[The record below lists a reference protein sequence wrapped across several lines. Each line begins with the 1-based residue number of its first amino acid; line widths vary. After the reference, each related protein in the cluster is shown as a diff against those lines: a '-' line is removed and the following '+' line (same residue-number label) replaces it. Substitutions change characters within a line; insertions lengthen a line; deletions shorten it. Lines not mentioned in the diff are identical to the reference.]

1 MYRVGIIGCGEIL
14 IRHIESINKNEDF
27 QLVSLCDIDDDKLN
41 KAQRYYG
48 GKIYKSYR
56 EMIDEGDL
64 NFVVVATPNSLHFHQ
79 AKYALENGCDV
90 LVEKPVSL
98 NPKDISRLSEL
109 AEENNQ
115 KAYTVLQVRLNPTV
129 LAIKDLLDNNFLGKL
144 RGVSLIQRW
153 QRPFSYFSGWRSEPL
168 IGGGT
173 LYECGIHYIDVMC
186 NMFGKPRS
194 SHTSVYNTKHHHTEI
209 EDTIYSILD
218 FGDFGGSLEV
228 NVSSEP
234 RNLECSISIL
244 GEKGYIKIGG
254 KALDKIE
261 EYGFLDEEMDKE
273 FNSVLMRMPDS
284 LGANSYGTH
293 AGSCPNHP
301 TLYSRLSEFEITESS
316 DSIDLIDEI
325 YNNANIKYYID

>member
-14 IRHIESINKNEDF
+14 IRHIESINENEDF
-27 QLVSLCDIDDDKLN
+27 QLISLCDIDDDKLN
-41 KAQRYYG
+41 KAQRDYG
-48 GKIYKSYR
+48 GKIYNSYKK
-56 EMIDEGDL
+56 MIDEGDL
-64 NFVVVATPNSLHFHQ
+64 NFVVVATPNSLHVEQ

-98 NPKDISRLSEL
+98 NPKDIRILSEL
-109 AEENNQ
+109 AKENNQ
-115 KAYTVLQVRLNPTV
+115 KAYAVLQVRLNPTV

-168 IGGGT
+168 VGGGT

-186 NMFGKPRS
+186 NMFGKPKPRY
-194 SHTSVYNTKHHHTEI
+194 TSVYNTKHKHTEI

-234 RNLECSISIL
+234 KNLECSISIL
-244 GEKGYIKIGG
+244 GEKGYIKVGG

-261 EYGFLDEEMDKE
+261 EYGFLNEEMKKE
-273 FNSVLMRMPDS
+273 FDLVLMGMPDS
-284 LGANSYGTH
+284 LEANSYGTH

-301 TLYSRLSEFEITESS
+301 TLYSRINEFDIIESS
-316 DSIDLIDEI
+316 NVIGLIDEI